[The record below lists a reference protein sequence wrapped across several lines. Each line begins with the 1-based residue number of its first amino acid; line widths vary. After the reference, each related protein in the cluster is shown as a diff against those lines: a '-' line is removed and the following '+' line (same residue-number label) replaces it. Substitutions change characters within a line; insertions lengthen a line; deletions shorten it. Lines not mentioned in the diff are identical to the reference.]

1 MADHYYEMQHPA
13 ELGPVTVRS
22 NAQETKLGRALG
34 TAVSQGRKVEL
45 RQEGHSILVLV
56 TAADDLG
63 HVYEIKENGE
73 SDDIG
78 TTEKGL

>member
-1 MADHYYEMQHPA
+1 MADHYYEMQHPVQ
-13 ELGPVTVRS
+13 LGPVTVWS
-22 NAQETKLGRALG
+22 TAQETKLGRALA
-34 TAVSQGRKVEL
+34 TAVSQGRSVEL